1 MRQKYTKVEALAEVI
16 FARKAVGEIHR
27 SYQSCISRPERCP
40 VTDNTAKN
48 KENPEM

>member
-27 SYQSCISRPERCP
+27 SYQSCKSIH
-40 VTDNTAKN
+40 VLTFN
-48 KENPEM
+48 EMKHELYR